1 MDKAFRVCATCK
13 TRKKACDKCLPKCG
27 YCNKRNLTCIYYEE
41 EGEHYPGPVSNYSTD
56 LFNSVKQMTAMTV
69 DDLVYD
75 QLRQVMS
82 LTGLSIPR
90 IIDEFFQGVYTV
102 FPVISAESPLWAAL
116 SVYEREGVISADV
129 ALVVLSM
136 YLLTMRSVDGKEEQQ
151 ATTSVEEVYIT
162 TKKLLSH
169 VQALRTSSIYLVQA
183 SLLLAAF
190 EYACCRPYAAYV
202 SIGACS
208 RMAMVLGRGG
218 DFGPENLCNVL
229 GENVFWG
236 LVSLERSVD

>member
-1 MDKAFRVCATCK
+1 
-13 TRKKACDKCLPKCG
+13 
-27 YCNKRNLTCIYYEE
+27 
-41 EGEHYPGPVSNYSTD
+41 
-56 LFNSVKQMTAMTV
+56 MTAMTV
-69 DDLVYD
+69 DDLVHD
-75 QLRQVMS
+75 QLRQVIS
-82 LTGLSIPR
+82 LTGLSIR
-90 IIDEFFQGVYTV
+90 QMIQEFFQGVYTV
-102 FPVISAESPLWAAL
+102 FPVISAEPPPWINI
-116 SVYEREGVISADV
+116 SVYEREGVLSADV

-136 YLLTMRSVDGKEEQQ
+136 YLLTMRSVDGKEEQRQ
-151 ATTSVEEVYIT
+151 ATTSIEQVYIT

-183 SLLLAAF
+183 SLLMAAF

-208 RMAMVLGRGG
+208 RLAMVLGRGG